1 MPSRMDFDM
10 PVALA
15 EKGEDLMVEI
25 FRKICSL
32 LMVASILM
40 ISFPIAPVYAAM
52 VGTGQIVKAQS
63 ADEDR
68 ERIIGLF
75 ERSEVQ
81 QQLQT
86 LGVSADEVQLRVA
99 NMTDAEVHMLAGEID
114 QLPAGGDVVTA
125 LISAALIVFL
135 VLLFTD
141 IIGVTDVFSFVNR

>member
-1 MPSRMDFDM
+1 
-10 PVALA
+10 
-15 EKGEDLMVEI
+15 MVEI

-32 LMVASILM
+32 LMVASMLM
-40 ISFPIAPVYAAM
+40 ISLPIAPAYAAM
-52 VGTGQIVKAQS
+52 VDTGQLVKAQS
-63 ADEDR
+63 ADDDR
-68 ERIIGLF
+68 ERIIGLL

-99 NMTDAEVHMLAGEID
+99 TMTDAEVHMLAGEID
-114 QLPAGGDVVTA
+114 RLPAGGDVVTT
-125 LISAALIVFL
+125 LISAVLIVFL